1 MKKKE
6 RLKRFQKMTDSY
18 IRKVYKKAGVFPLV
32 IDTDES
38 LSFKDEG
45 RKITVNISYS
55 TGSGFFFGKIL
66 KDYIP
71 GNEFSNERDSLGRYY
86 FEGDDYKELVKN
98 FKKAV
103 RHYKVD
109 KQLVEALLED
119 SVIVEDG
126 FAVIPFLTTAEE
138 SEDGDIGEHEHYVII
153 INLYDVAQAA
163 LVHLNEEEVIA
174 NHMRSDEVLE
184 KALKVI
190 HSNAEII
197 TLHMDEKFMIE
208 KDCYCSRCCLFP
220 DSDEFE
226 DGEHEAVA
234 EEEPVES
241 EKQEPEEPA
250 KDDFADAFESEEE
263 DIFGTETD
271 DIFVSKSDSK
281 EDDIFGSEEDIFASL

>member
-71 GNEFSNERDSLGRYY
+71 GNDFSNKSSLGRYY

-103 RHYKVD
+103 RHYKAD

-119 SVIVEDG
+119 CVIVEDG

-138 SEDGDIGEHEHYVII
+138 SEDGSFPVNEHSVII
-153 INLYDVAQAA
+153 INLY
-163 LVHLNEEEVIA
+163 
-174 NHMRSDEVLE
+174 EVLE

-197 TLHMDEKFMIE
+197 TLHMDEKFLLE
-208 KDCYCSRCCLFP
+208 KERGCLCHRFCKDCLFP
-220 DSDEFE
+220 GSDEDEE
-226 DGEHEAVA
+226 DAECDETVA
-234 EEEPVES
+234 DEEPAES
-241 EKQEPEEPA
+241 EKSEAEETA
-250 KDDFADAFESEEE
+250 TDAFESEEE
-263 DIFGTETD
+263 EMIGAETD
-271 DIFVSKSDSK
+271 DIFASKSDSK
-281 EDDIFGSEEDIFASL
+281 EDDIFGSL

>member
-71 GNEFSNERDSLGRYY
+71 GNDFSNKSSLGRYY

-103 RHYKVD
+103 RHYKAD

-119 SVIVEDG
+119 CVIVEDG

-138 SEDGDIGEHEHYVII
+138 SEDGSFPVNEHSVII

-163 LVHLNEEEVIA
+163 LVHLSDEEIISH
-174 NHMRSDEVLE
+174 HMHSDEVLE

-197 TLHMDEKFMIE
+197 TLHMDEKFLLE
-208 KDCYCSRCCLFP
+208 KERGCLCHRFCKDCLFP
-220 DSDEFE
+220 GSDEDEE
-226 DGEHEAVA
+226 DAECDETVA
-234 EEEPVES
+234 DEEPAES
-241 EKQEPEEPA
+241 EKSEAEETA
-250 KDDFADAFESEEE
+250 TDAFESEEE
-263 DIFGTETD
+263 EMIGAETD
-271 DIFVSKSDSK
+271 DIFCFK
-281 EDDIFGSEEDIFASL
+281 I

>member
-32 IDTDES
+32 IDTDEF
-38 LSFKDEG
+38 LSFKDNG

-71 GNEFSNERDSLGRYY
+71 GNDFSNERDSLGRYY

-103 RHYKVD
+103 RHYKAD
-109 KQLVEALLED
+109 KQLVEALMEE
-119 SVIVEDG
+119 SVVVEDG
-126 FAVIPFLTTAEE
+126 FAVIPFLTTAEKC
-138 SEDGDIGEHEHYVII
+138 EDGDIGEHEHYVII

-197 TLHMDEKFMIE
+197 TLHMDEKFLLE
-208 KDCYCSRCCLFP
+208 KERGCLCHRFCKDCLFP
-220 DSDEFE
+220 GSDEDEE
-226 DGEHEAVA
+226 DAECDETVA

-281 EDDIFGSEEDIFASL
+281 EDDIFGSL